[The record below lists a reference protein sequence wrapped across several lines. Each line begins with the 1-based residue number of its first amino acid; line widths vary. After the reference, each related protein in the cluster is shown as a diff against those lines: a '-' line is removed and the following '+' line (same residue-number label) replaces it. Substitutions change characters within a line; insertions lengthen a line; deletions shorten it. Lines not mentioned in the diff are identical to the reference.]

1 MKSLMGA
8 KPKTQPPAQMPDQES
23 LKNEKRKKAAQ
34 ISARSGRESTI
45 MTDNLGG

>member
-1 MKSLMGA
+1 MKSLMGG
-8 KPKTQPPAQMPDQES
+8 KPKTPAPAQMPDEES

-45 MTDNLGG
+45 LQDSLGG